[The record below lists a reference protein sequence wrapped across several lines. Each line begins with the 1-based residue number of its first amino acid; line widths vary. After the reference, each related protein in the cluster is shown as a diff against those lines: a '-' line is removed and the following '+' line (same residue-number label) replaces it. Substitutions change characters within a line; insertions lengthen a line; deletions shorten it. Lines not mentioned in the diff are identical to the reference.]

1 MQIMHT
7 MQIIKQGA
15 FWKVFAGL
23 SNMPSILLWWDML
36 QVACL
41 LITFCFSNL
50 KLSNCPNAMSPA
62 MLRKRQQAI
71 VT

>member
-41 LITFCFSNL
+41 LITFCFSN
-50 KLSNCPNAMSPA
+50 
-62 MLRKRQQAI
+62 
-71 VT
+71 